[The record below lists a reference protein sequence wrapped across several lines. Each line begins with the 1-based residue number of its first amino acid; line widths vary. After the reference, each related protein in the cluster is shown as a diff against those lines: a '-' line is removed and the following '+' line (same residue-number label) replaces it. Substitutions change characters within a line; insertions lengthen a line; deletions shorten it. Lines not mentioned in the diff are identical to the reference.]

1 MKNNEIRFFLEDCKY
16 RILDKQL
23 IKNWLSE
30 TIILENKILGYINI
44 IICTDNYLYE
54 LNQKYLAHDTLTDI
68 ITFDLSESNI
78 LLGEIYISID
88 RIKENA
94 RMFNVAVKDELHR
107 VMVHGVLHLCGYK
120 DKTKKDKEQ
129 MTIKEDFYLSKRT
142 GKLSVTA

>member
-1 MKNNEIRFFLEDCKY
+1 MKNNAIRFFLEDCKY

-30 TIILENKILGYINI
+30 AIFLENKILGYINI
-44 IICTDNYLYE
+44 IVCNDNYLYE

-68 ITFDLSESNI
+68 ITFDLSEGNI

-120 DKTKKDKEQ
+120 DKTKKNKEQ

>member
-30 TIILENKILGYINI
+30 TLILENKILGYINI

-68 ITFDLSESNI
+68 ITFDLSEGYI

-94 RMFNVAVKDELHR
+94 RKFNVAVKDELHR

-142 GKLSVTA
+142 GKLSVTP

>member
-1 MKNNEIRFFLEDCKY
+1 MKNNEIRFFLEECKY
-16 RILDKQL
+16 RILDKQF
-23 IKNWLSE
+23 IKKWLSE
-30 TIILENKILGYINI
+30 AIILENKTLDYINI

-54 LNQKYLAHDTLTDI
+54 LNQKYLAHDTFTDI
-68 ITFDLSESNI
+68 ITFDFSEGNI

-142 GKLSVTA
+142 GKLCVTA

>member
-1 MKNNEIRFFLEDCKY
+1 MKNNEIRFFLEDFTY
-16 RILDKQL
+16 RILNKQL

-30 TIILENKILGYINI
+30 AIVLENKILGYINI
-44 IICTDNYLYE
+44 IICTDTYLHE
-54 LNQKYLAHDTLTDI
+54 LNQKYLAHDTFTDI
-68 ITFDLSESNI
+68 ITFDLSEGNL

-94 RMFNVAVKDELHR
+94 KTFNVPVKDELHR

-120 DKTKKDKEQ
+120 DKSKKDKKQ

>member
-1 MKNNEIRFFLEDCKY
+1 MKNSEIRFFLEDCNY
-16 RILDKQL
+16 RIHDKQL
-23 IKNWLSE
+23 IKIWLSE
-30 TIILENKILGYINI
+30 AIFLENKILGYINI
-44 IICTDNYLYE
+44 IICTDTYLHE
-54 LNQKYLAHDTLTDI
+54 LNQKYLAHDTFTDI
-68 ITFDLSESNI
+68 ITFDLSEGNI

-94 RMFNVAVKDELHR
+94 KTFNVPVKDELHR

-120 DKTKKDKEQ
+120 DKSKKDKKQ

>member
-129 MTIKEDFYLSKRT
+129 MTIKEDIYLSKRT
-142 GKLSVTA
+142 GKLCVTA

>member
-142 GKLSVTA
+142 GKLCVTA